1 MASEDASKEIGM
13 SLSETTN
20 AHSSALAALER
31 EIDVEPGLRELVKLR
46 ASMVNGCAYCVDLH
60 SKRARRAGESEQR
73 IYALSAWHD
82 APFFTDR
89 ERAALALTDALTNV
103 ANDHMPGEV
112 YEEAARQFDYDELTQ
127 LIWQIGAINLW
138 NRVMI
143 AKHAE
148 RTVGL

>member
-1 MASEDASKEIGM
+1 M

-60 SKRARRAGESEQR
+60 SKTARRGGESEQR

-103 ANDHMPGEV
+103 AKGHMPGGV

-127 LIWQIGAINLW
+127 LIWQIGTINLW

-148 RTVGL
+148 RTVGM

>member
-1 MASEDASKEIGM
+1 M

-60 SKRARRAGESEQR
+60 SKTARRGGESEQR

-103 ANDHMPGEV
+103 ANGHMPGEV

-127 LIWQIGAINLW
+127 LIWQIGTINLW

>member
-1 MASEDASKEIGM
+1 M
-13 SLSETTN
+13 SLSEMTN
-20 AHSSALAALER
+20 TRRAALAALER
-31 EIDVEPGLRELVKLR
+31 EIQVEPVVRELVKLR
-46 ASMVNGCAYCVDLH
+46 ASMVNHCAYCIDLH
-60 SKRARRAGESEQR
+60 SKRARQAGESEQR
-73 IYALSAWHD
+73 IYALAAWED

-103 ANDHMPGEV
+103 ASARIPDEV
-112 YEEAARQFDYDELTQ
+112 YQEAARQFDYDELNH